1 MDAPR
6 PQPLF
11 TFAPPPDFWSAAR
24 ITVPGQDKPVPIGV
38 RWRPLGRKALRAWIE
53 RVGAEP
59 ENALLEVLTAW
70 RVVDEN
76 RREVFLNAESLAHF
90 LDAYPLAGGEL
101 ARQYMEAMHE
111 SRLGN

>member
-1 MDAPR
+1 MTDPS